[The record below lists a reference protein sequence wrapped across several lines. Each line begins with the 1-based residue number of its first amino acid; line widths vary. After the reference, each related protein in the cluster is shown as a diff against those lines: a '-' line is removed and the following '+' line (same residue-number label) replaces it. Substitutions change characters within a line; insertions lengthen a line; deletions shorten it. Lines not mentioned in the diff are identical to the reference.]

1 MTWPKHF
8 RYGFLIWGAFA
19 VFLGGCKAPDEAA
32 TTNTA
37 STPATPT
44 DSGGDDVAKAK
55 PYPTDAKDILIGEY
69 GSLTGKTATFG
80 TTSRDGIK
88 MAVDE
93 QNKAGGVLG
102 KQIRIQ
108 LENDGGKPEEA
119 GTVVKKLINQ
129 YNVLAILGEVASGR
143 SIAGGKVCQPAGV
156 PMISPTSTNPAVT
169 QIGDYIFRTCF
180 IDPFQGTVGARFAL
194 KNLKA
199 KTAAVLT
206 DVKNP
211 YSTGLT
217 QYFIEEF
224 KKGGGDVVAEESFK
238 EGDTDFRSQLSNIK
252 SKNPEVI
259 YVPGYYTEAGT
270 IAKQGRDLG
279 IPASTPFLGG
289 DGWDAPEL
297 MDIGGD
303 AVQGSYFSTHASA
316 EQAGPMKD
324 FVVKFKAK
332 FGHEPNA
339 LAAVAYDAAN
349 IMFAAI
355 KKAGSTDRAKIR
367 DAIAATKNFPGVT
380 GVITIDKDRNAIKP
394 LVIVQI
400 KGQAH
405 KYIATVNP

>member
-1 MTWPKHF
+1 MNHASHYKHALLAF
-8 RYGFLIWGAFA
+8 GALSA
-19 VFLGGCKAPDEAA
+19 LWLGGCKAPDE
-32 TTNTA
+32 TPTNTT
-37 STPATPT
+37 STQTPT
-44 DSGGDDVAKAK
+44 NNGGEEVAKAK

-80 TTSRDGIK
+80 TSTRDGVK

-169 QIGDYIFRTCF
+169 AIGDYIFRTCF

-224 KKGGGDVVAEESFK
+224 KKGGGKVVVEESFK

-252 SKNPEVI
+252 SKNPDLI

-270 IAKQGRDLG
+270 IAKQARDLG
-279 IPASTPFLGG
+279 IPDSTPFLGG

-303 AVQGSYFSTHASA
+303 AVQGSYFSTHASS

-324 FVVKFKAK
+324 FVAKFKTK

-349 IMFAAI
+349 ILFAAI

-380 GVITIDKDRNAIKP
+380 GTITIDKDRNAIKP

-400 KGQAH
+400 KGEAH